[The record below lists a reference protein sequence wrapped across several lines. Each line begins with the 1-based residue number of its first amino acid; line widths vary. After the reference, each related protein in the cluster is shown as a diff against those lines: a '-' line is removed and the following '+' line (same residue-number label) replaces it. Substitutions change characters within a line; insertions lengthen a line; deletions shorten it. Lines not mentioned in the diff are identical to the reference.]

1 MYCVYTL
8 ITFLREKEIERLK
21 KQKDRQDKINENRKK
36 ENDRKSRKDF
46 ENTVSISLYFFK
58 FYYIM

>member
-1 MYCVYTL
+1 MCSVFYIYSVNTL
-8 ITFLREKEIERLK
+8 NNFFREKEIERLK

-46 ENTVSISLYFFK
+46 ENTVSNHLYF
-58 FYYIM
+58 

>member
-8 ITFLREKEIERLK
+8 NTFFREKEIERLK
-21 KQKDRQDKINENRKK
+21 KLKDRQDKINENRKK

-46 ENTVSISLYFFK
+46 EDTVSISLYFF
-58 FYYIM
+58 